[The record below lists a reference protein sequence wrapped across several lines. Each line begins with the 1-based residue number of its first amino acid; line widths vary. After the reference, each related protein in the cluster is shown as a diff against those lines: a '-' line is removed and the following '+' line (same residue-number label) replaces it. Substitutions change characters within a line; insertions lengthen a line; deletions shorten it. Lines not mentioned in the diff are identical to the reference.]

1 MRIKKSDLKTEVSDL
16 RKDEILKK
24 TSPLPQISR
33 KGRAERGC
41 ERGSVCKR
49 LPPDLPRPP
58 QEWESEERYLGIE
71 KTVEHGEVLGKSRGS
86 GTERLT
92 TLESLV

>member
-49 LPPDLPRPP
+49 LPPDFPKTSPRPP

-71 KTVEHGEVLGKSRGS
+71 KTVEHGGSVREV
-86 GTERLT
+86 
-92 TLESLV
+92 

>member
-49 LPPDLPRPP
+49 LPQDFP
-58 QEWESEERYLGIE
+58 QTSPGMGIRRE
-71 KTVEHGEVLGKSRGS
+71 ASGYGENGGTWGS
-86 GTERLT
+86 VRE
-92 TLESLV
+92 V